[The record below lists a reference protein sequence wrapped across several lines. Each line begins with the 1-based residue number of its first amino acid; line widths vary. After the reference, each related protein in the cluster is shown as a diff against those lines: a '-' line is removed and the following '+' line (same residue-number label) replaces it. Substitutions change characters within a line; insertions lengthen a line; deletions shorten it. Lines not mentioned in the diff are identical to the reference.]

1 MKFKSSK
8 KINPQEKSA
17 EETGKVSRRNFLKVS
32 ATMGAAMCVPS
43 VINNAVGA
51 NPIIGGTN
59 NTSATNTDI
68 DLPFITKMR
77 TLGSGRAAMEVSA
90 LGFGVMGMNYN
101 RGPHPDKKAMIRLLH
116 QAVDH
121 GVTLFDTAEVYGPF
135 INEELAG
142 EALSPYKGKVNVTTK
157 FGHDIVNGKGTGK
170 VNSRPENVKKV
181 AEESL
186 RRLKIDSIPMFYQ
199 HRYDP
204 SVPIEDV
211 AGAIS
216 DLTKEGK
223 VQRWGLCEVS
233 PEIIRRAHA
242 ALPLT
247 AIQSEY
253 HLMWRLQEE
262 QVLPLLEQLGIG
274 FVPYSP
280 VNRGFLGGNIN
291 EYTQLGPN
299 NDNRAALPRFTP
311 EAIRSNYR
319 IVEALNVFG
328 RTRGYTAAQVALAW
342 LLSRKPWIVPIPG
355 TTKLAH
361 LEENLRSVEVALS
374 NAEWQDLER
383 EVFAIPIVGDRYNAE
398 EQKKVNN

>member
-8 KINPQEKSA
+8 KENPQENSA
-17 EETGKVSRRNFLKVS
+17 EETGGVSRRNFLKV
-32 ATMGAAMCVPS
+32 GAAMSAALCVPS
-43 VINNAVGA
+43 VITNAAGA
-51 NPIIGGTN
+51 NSLIGGTN
-59 NTSATNTDI
+59 NTSATNADI
-68 DLPFITKMR
+68 DLPFITQMR
-77 TLGSGRAAMEVSA
+77 TLGTGRAAMEVSA

-121 GVTLFDTAEVYGPF
+121 GVTLFDTGEIYGPF

-142 EALSPYKGKVNVTTK
+142 EGLSPYKGKVNVTTK

-170 VNSRPENVKKV
+170 VNSRPEHVKKV

-186 RRLKIDSIPMFYQ
+186 RRLKIDSIPLFYQ

-216 DLTKEGK
+216 DLIKEGK

-262 QVLPLLEQLGIG
+262 QVLPLLEQLDIG

-280 VNRGFLGGNIN
+280 INRGFLGGNIN
-291 EYTQLGPN
+291 EYTKIGPN
-299 NDNRAALPRFTP
+299 NDNRATLPRFTP

-319 IVEALNVFG
+319 IVEALNAFG
-328 RTRGYTAAQVALAW
+328 HTRGYTAAQIALAW
-342 LLSRKPWIVPIPG
+342 LMSRKPWIVPIPG

-361 LEENLRSVEVALS
+361 LEENLRSVEIAFTA
-374 NAEWQDLER
+374 AEWQELER